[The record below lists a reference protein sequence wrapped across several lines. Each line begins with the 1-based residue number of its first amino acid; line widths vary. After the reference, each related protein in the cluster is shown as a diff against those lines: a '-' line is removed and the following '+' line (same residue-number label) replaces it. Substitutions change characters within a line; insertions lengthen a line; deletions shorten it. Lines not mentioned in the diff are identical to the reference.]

1 MKTVY
6 VMLGVGIILTIIG
19 LILLSYGRNISR
31 TNPAKASSYNIIGLV
46 FLVFGLFAVLN
57 STRVLF

>member
-31 TNPAKASSYNIIGLV
+31 TNPTKASSYNIIGLV